1 MTPHDHGVWEA
12 LIIVKGRVH
21 HTVYDRI
28 DDGTVD
34 GHAELKT
41 VEDRDCIPGEIAM
54 VIPPTEIH
62 AFEALEDETFIL
74 TIVGGNY
81 SPTRHY
87 YNVDEKSYVVTA
99 AGALRRAEGHA

>member
-1 MTPHDHGVWEA
+1 
-12 LIIVKGRVH
+12 
-21 HTVYDRI
+21 
-28 DDGTVD
+28 
-34 GHAELKT
+34 
-41 VEDRDCIPGEIAM
+41 M
-54 VIPPTEIH
+54 VIPPTEIR

-99 AGALRRAEGHA
+99 AGALRRAQGQA